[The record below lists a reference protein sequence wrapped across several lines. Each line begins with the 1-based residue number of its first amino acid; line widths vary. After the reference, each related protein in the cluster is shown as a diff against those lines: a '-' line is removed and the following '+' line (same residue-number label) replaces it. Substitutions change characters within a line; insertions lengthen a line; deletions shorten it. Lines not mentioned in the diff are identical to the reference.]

1 MLEEV
6 SRRGVLRGACGFGI
20 PGVSALRRIRGAED
34 RRYFSAIGGEETA
47 LPLQRYAKAATAGGA
62 KAGKTAIYKAIME
75 DSYRFE
81 GQRLYAPDGAWMC
94 VREGPAPHILI
105 HGVSALA
112 RFPDL
117 LKLLLG

>member
-1 MLEEV
+1 MLYVEYAAQKIAETFPLSEEEK
-6 SRRGVLRGACGFGI
+6 RQLFHFRDTLKRLLREA
-20 PGVSALRRIRGAED
+20 
-34 RRYFSAIGGEETA
+34 
-47 LPLQRYAKAATAGGA
+47 QRQVKAKL
-62 KAGKTAIYKAIME
+62 TAIYNAIIE

-81 GQRLYAPDGAWMC
+81 GQRPYAPDGAWMC

-117 LKLLLG
+117 LKLPQE